1 MRPMT
6 PEEVAEYNR
15 AQQAE
20 MEQHIYLREI
30 PPGRDLKRE
39 ACLKWI
45 DEYADAWRKA
55 WLERHKEKP

>member
-45 DEYADAWRKA
+45 DDHADAWRKA